1 MLSDRK
7 TNLGGLHAMQLTV
20 LVDNTTNKQ
29 NLPGLSFYLEDN
41 ETKLLFDFGESSLF
55 LENAEL
61 MGINVFDVNYVVLS
75 HGHHDHSWGLK
86 HLLQKA
92 RYRPFRHSAPILLA
106 HPLAFHSRIKENKE
120 LGLNIPIDN
129 LANYFTIS
137 KSALPVWL
145 TDRIVFLGQIQRQ
158 FTYEGTHSIGQIMT
172 ENGIENDF
180 MYDDT
185 ALAYKSSQGLVI
197 ITGCSHSGISNIVEQ
212 AKFICNDDRIHT
224 IIGGFHLRNP
234 SYEQLSGTLDYLNK
248 ANVQSLYACHC
259 TDLSSRIFLAQLGNL
274 KEVTVGLTLEFPV

>member
-1 MLSDRK
+1 
-7 TNLGGLHAMQLTV
+7 MQLTV

-29 NLPGLSFYLEDN
+29 NLKAEAGLSLYIKDN
-41 ETKLLFDFGESSLF
+41 ETIILFDTGESSLF

-61 MGINVFDVNYVVLS
+61 LGINVFDVNYVVLS
-75 HGHHDHSWGLK
+75 HGHHDHSWGLN
-86 HLLQKA
+86 HLLQKD
-92 RYRPFRHSAPILLA
+92 RYSPLRHSAPILLA
-106 HPLAFHSRIKENKE
+106 HPLAFHSRIKENRE
-120 LGLNIPIDN
+120 LGLNIPIEN
-129 LANYFTIS
+129 LANFFTIS
-137 KSALPVWL
+137 KSALPVWI

-212 AKFICNDDRIHT
+212 AKVICKDDRIHT

-248 ANVQSLYACHC
+248 ANVQTLYACHC

-274 KEVTVGLTLEFPV
+274 KEVTVGLTLEFPT